1 MIFGLWFTAQ
11 IQVLNIYVLT
21 KNKNKYIFTCDDAYI
36 LCLISEGDKS
46 SRKQGIMIEAKGSF
60 VSKRAH
66 DQRENAC

>member
-1 MIFGLWFTAQ
+1 MFSQ
-11 IQVLNIYVLT
+11 
-21 KNKNKYIFTCDDAYI
+21 KNKYIFTCDDAYI